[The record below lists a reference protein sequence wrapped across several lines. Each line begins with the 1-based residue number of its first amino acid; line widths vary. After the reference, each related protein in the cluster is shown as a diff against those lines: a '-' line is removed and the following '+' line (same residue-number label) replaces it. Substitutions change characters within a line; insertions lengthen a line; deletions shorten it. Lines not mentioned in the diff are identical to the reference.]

1 MRRRTRSHRLPEAAA
16 TSSSPTD
23 TLPDTLPDT
32 HTGSDANPRSDA
44 EADTRTG
51 SQATADRHSFQ
62 RHLARIRRSGF
73 RILRTGIPGP
83 R

>member
-16 TSSSPTD
+16 TSSSPT
-23 TLPDTLPDT
+23 DTLPDT